1 MLDGTVA
8 IHRLR
13 LVRGDDAPLAW
24 HRTYFFDYTA
34 DGYARQRGFVVMT
47 GEQRGHRGPRPA
59 PGMNTPSPVDLHLH
73 STASDGVLDP
83 AALVAHVAACGVGLM
98 ALTDHDTV
106 AGVEAA
112 AVAARAPAS
121 ASSPASRSPRTGAAG
136 PSTSSGS
143 RSTRPPAPRR
153 RARLAAGLRVQRAE
167 RIAARLDAAGA
178 PGAAA
183 LAVDAC
189 RRLPAADAHALRA
202 RARGCG
208 RRGRRGLGFRPL
220 ARPRPP
226 GHVPSEWPELDEATA
241 WILAAGGKAAIAHP
255 LRYTLSAGARR
266 EMCTEFRAGGGHGVE
281 VVTGGSGPAQ
291 REQAISLAV
300 RCGLEGSVGSDFHDP
315 AVPWNPPGRLAKLP
329 DSIRP
334 IWSDFPPA

>member
-1 MLDGTVA
+1 
-8 IHRLR
+8 
-13 LVRGDDAPLAW
+13 
-24 HRTYFFDYTA
+24 
-34 DGYARQRGFVVMT
+34 
-47 GEQRGHRGPRPA
+47 
-59 PGMNTPSPVDLHLH
+59 MNASSPVDLHLH

-83 AALVAHVAACGVGLM
+83 AALVAHVAACGVELM

-112 AVAARAPAS
+112 AAAARASGIGFVAGVELS
-121 ASSPASRSPRTGAAG
+121 ASWRGRTIHVLGLAIDPAA
-136 PSTSSGS
+136 
-143 RSTRPPAPRR
+143 
-153 RARLAAGLRVQRAE
+153 ARLAAGLAAQQARRERRAE
-167 RIAARLDAAGA
+167 RIARRLDAGGA
-178 PGAAA
+178 PGGAA
-183 LAVDAC
+183 LAAI
-189 RRLPAADAHALRA
+189 RAAGSLPTRTHFA
-202 RARGCG
+202 RALVEAGAVVDVGAAFERWLG
-208 RRGRRGLGFRPL
+208 RGR
-220 ARPRPP
+220 P
-226 GHVPSEWPELDEATA
+226 GHVAGEWPELAEATA

-266 EMCTEFRAGGGHGVE
+266 ELCAEFRAAGGQGIE

-334 IWSDFPPA
+334 IWSDFQPA

>member
-1 MLDGTVA
+1 
-8 IHRLR
+8 
-13 LVRGDDAPLAW
+13 
-24 HRTYFFDYTA
+24 
-34 DGYARQRGFVVMT
+34 
-47 GEQRGHRGPRPA
+47 
-59 PGMNTPSPVDLHLH
+59 MNVTSPVDLHLH

-112 AVAARAPAS
+112 ANAARS
-121 ASSPASRSPRTGAAG
+121 AGIGFVAGVEVSARWRGRTIHVLGLAVD
-136 PSTSSGS
+136 STDS
-143 RSTRPPAPRR
+143 
-153 RARLAAGLRVQRAE
+153 RLAAGLASQQALREQRAE

-178 PGAAA
+178 PGSAA
-183 LAVDAC
+183 LASIRAAGS
-189 RRLPAADAHALRA
+189 LPTRTHFARALVAAGVSADAGAAFERWL
-202 RARGCG
+202 G
-208 RRGRRGLGFRPL
+208 RGR
-220 ARPRPP
+220 P
-226 GHVPSEWPELDEATA
+226 GSVPSEWPELHETTS
-241 WILAAGGKAAIAHP
+241 WILAAGGEAAIAHP
-255 LRYTLSAGARR
+255 LRYLLSGGARR
-266 EMCTEFRAGGGHGVE
+266 ELCTEFRAAGGHGVE
-281 VVTGGSGPAQ
+281 VVTGSAGPAQ